1 MDARNLIRVLRDDY
15 DTIVA
20 GGQGKLEGQLL
31 RVGHLGFVTMTDMVA
46 FFSAL
51 ELALRD
57 FNQPVE
63 PGQAIAAALR
73 SYAESSAQ
81 PARPGSR
88 PLSKPEAVG
97 SRR

>member
-1 MDARNLIRVLRDDY
+1 M
-15 DTIVA
+15 TI
-20 GGQGKLEGQLL
+20 QDILN
-31 RVGHLGFVTMTDMVA
+31 

-73 SYAESSAQ
+73 AYAEATAQ
-81 PARPGSR
+81 PARPGAKVAPR
-88 PLSKPEAVG
+88 VDTVG

>member
-1 MDARNLIRVLRDDY
+1 
-15 DTIVA
+15 
-20 GGQGKLEGQLL
+20 
-31 RVGHLGFVTMTDMVA
+31 VTMTDMVA

-73 SYAESSAQ
+73 AYAEATAQ
-81 PARPGSR
+81 PSRPGAKVAPR
-88 PLSKPEAVG
+88 VDTVG

>member
-1 MDARNLIRVLRDDY
+1 
-15 DTIVA
+15 
-20 GGQGKLEGQLL
+20 
-31 RVGHLGFVTMTDMVA
+31 MTDMVA

-63 PGQAIAAALR
+63 SGQAIAAALR

-81 PARPGSR
+81 PARTGARTTTRTEP
-88 PLSKPEAVG
+88 VG

>member
-1 MDARNLIRVLRDDY
+1 M
-15 DTIVA
+15 
-20 GGQGKLEGQLL
+20 
-31 RVGHLGFVTMTDMVA
+31 GFVTMTDMVA

-63 PGQAIAAALR
+63 SGQAIAAALR

-81 PARPGSR
+81 PARPGTR
-88 PLSKPEAVG
+88 NGARTEAVG